1 MSTATKEQ
9 AAETVHPNRG
19 RPRDEDARKR
29 ILDAAL
35 EMLEEFGF
43 ANTTADRIA
52 ERAGT
57 GKATLYRWWP
67 NKTAVMIEALREAVA
82 QELPLPDTGDLYE
95 DIRLQLRNF
104 VKLLNG
110 RRGRIFKAFLI
121 AAQNDPEFAEA
132 FQTLWRKPWRRA
144 AKLGLERHRR
154 KVLRESID
162 LDAVLDVM
170 YGPVYYR
177 LLIGGN
183 ALSADYTDALTDIIV
198 RGILKG

>member
-57 GKATLYRWWP
+57 GKAD
-67 NKTAVMIEALREAVA
+67 V
-82 QELPLPDTGDLYE
+82 
-95 DIRLQLRNF
+95 LQS
-104 VKLLNG
+104 G
-110 RRGRIFKAFLI
+110 
-121 AAQNDPEFAEA
+121 
-132 FQTLWRKPWRRA
+132 
-144 AKLGLERHRR
+144 
-154 KVLRESID
+154 
-162 LDAVLDVM
+162 
-170 YGPVYYR
+170 
-177 LLIGGN
+177 
-183 ALSADYTDALTDIIV
+183 
-198 RGILKG
+198 